1 MKTFEEI
8 KEHSM
13 IDDDNDDFFA
23 TLKIPKEKSKVESY
37 QHFANEPPIEEVHHT
52 EFKEL
57 ENEPSKGIDTGD
69 FF

>member
-1 MKTFEEI
+1 MKTFEEL

-23 TLKIPKEKSKVESY
+23 TLEIPKEKTKIESC
-37 QHFANEPPIEEVHHT
+37 QHLANEPPIEVVHHT
-52 EFKEL
+52 EVKEL
-57 ENEPSKGIDTGD
+57 ENESSKGIDTVD